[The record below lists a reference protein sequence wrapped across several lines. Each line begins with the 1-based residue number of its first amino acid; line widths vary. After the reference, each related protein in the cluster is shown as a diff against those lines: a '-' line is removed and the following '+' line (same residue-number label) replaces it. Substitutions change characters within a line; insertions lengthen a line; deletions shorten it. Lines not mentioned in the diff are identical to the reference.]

1 MFIAGKIILKCA
13 VLATAA
19 TPLLSTTSADKTA
32 SDAPNIPVILQYKSA
47 DGSSNL
53 IASAQLSAADKYKT
67 FIVPGKPGEPAVKGY
82 STPHWQQNNPQMS
95 NIPKSYE
102 IYSLYRSDGVLIGP
116 NGVAPLPSIK
126 PEVKTIIRNMQIH
139 SDPNEALAVS
149 KEALAAKS
157 ITVISGSK

>member
-1 MFIAGKIILKCA
+1 MFIAGKIILKGA

-67 FIVPGKPGEPAVKGY
+67 FIVPGEPAVKGY
-82 STPHWQQNNPQMS
+82 STPYWQQNNPQMS

-126 PEVKTIIRNMQIH
+126 PEVKTIIRNMQIP
-139 SDPNEALAVS
+139 SEPNEALAVS

-157 ITVISGSK
+157 ITVIKGSK